1 MAAREPTPRSR
12 WRYVRGQ
19 GLEFDRVAFFTD
31 AVFAI
36 AMTLLIVSIDAPKLP
51 SPWEAPDVM
60 LDALREQ
67 APQFFSFFLAFLLIG
82 RYWLAHHEM
91 FSSMKAVDR
100 SFITLNLVYLSFVAF
115 LPYPTEL
122 VGKYE
127 ANPISVA
134 LFALCLAAIS
144 GMESVLL
151 RLAYR
156 HDLLR
161 IELGPTGYRYGMI
174 QSTTPVV
181 LFLVSIPIAFW
192 NPTVALLTWL
202 LAIPAGM
209 WVDHRAGMHTEQ
221 ILAPTDPPDER

>member
-1 MAAREPTPRSR
+1 M
-12 WRYVRGQ
+12 V
-19 GLEFDRVAFFTD
+19 
-31 AVFAI
+31 
-36 AMTLLIVSIDAPKLP
+36 
-51 SPWEAPDVM
+51 
-60 LDALREQ
+60 
-67 APQFFSFFLAFLLIG
+67 
-82 RYWLAHHEM
+82 
-91 FSSMKAVDR
+91 
-100 SFITLNLVYLSFVAF
+100 
-115 LPYPTEL
+115 
-122 VGKYE
+122 
-127 ANPISVA
+127 
-134 LFALCLAAIS
+134 LFAVCLAAIS
-144 GMESVLL
+144 GMESVLF

-221 ILAPTDPPDER
+221 ILAPPDPPDEA